1 LTGSPLGGDTA
12 FILNQEI
19 RFPIFKKFGGVV
31 FLDMGNV
38 YTKISDFDFSDL
50 RKTAGFGFRLHT
62 PFILVRFDWGFKL
75 DRRPGE
81 TLSQIFFSIGQA
93 F

>member
-1 LTGSPLGGDTA
+1 LPLGGDA
-12 FILNQEI
+12 VFILSHEL

-31 FLDMGNV
+31 FMDLGNV
-38 YTKISDFDFSDL
+38 YPKISQIDFLDV

-62 PFILVRFDWGFKL
+62 PFVLVRFDWGFKL

-81 TLSQIFFSIGQA
+81 TLSQIFFNIGYA